1 MDEDLTA
8 AGRPRERPRR
18 LRPGQRVAVVAP
30 AGPVEPELLERGVA
44 ILRSWGLEVVL
55 GEHVLDRHPGL
66 DYLAGRDQDRAADL
80 ERAWCDPE
88 VAAVF
93 CARGGYGSQRVLDL
107 LDWAAMRQAGPKL
120 LVGSSDITALHG
132 AFATRLDLVTVFGPM
147 VATRAFAADEAAAD
161 HLRRSLFTPHE
172 TTVLRRDGAMA
183 LVSGRASGLVVGGN
197 LSLLASGVGDPL
209 APPSASGA
217 LVLLEDVGED
227 PYRLDRMVT
236 QLDRAGW
243 FDGVRGIVLGSW
255 VDCGP
260 VEEVRSVLAERLSAH
275 GVPVLWELG
284 FGHCVGQLTVPLGVR
299 AVLDADAAT
308 LTLREPA
315 LR

>member
-1 MDEDLTA
+1 MR
-8 AGRPRERPRR
+8 RPHR

-44 ILRSWGLEVVL
+44 ALRSWGLDVVL
-55 GEHVLDRHPGL
+55 GKHVLDRHPAL

-88 VAAVF
+88 IAAVF
-93 CARGGYGSQRVLDL
+93 CARGGYGSQRLLDH
-107 LDWAAMRQAGPKL
+107 LDWAAMAAAEPKPMI
-120 LVGSSDITALHG
+120 GSSDVTALHG
-132 AFATRLDLVTVFGPM
+132 AFATRLGVATVFGPM
-147 VATRAFAADEAAAD
+147 VATRAFAADEVAAE
-161 HLRRSLFTPHE
+161 HLRRTVFTPDE
-172 TTVLRRDGAMA
+172 TTVLRRDGAVA
-183 LVSGRASGLVVGGN
+183 LVAGRASGVLLGGN
-197 LSLLASGVGDPL
+197 LSLLAAGVGDCL
-209 APPSASGA
+209 APPSAAGA

-227 PYRLDRMVT
+227 PYRLDRMLT
-236 QLDRAGW
+236 QLTRAGW
-243 FDGVRGIVLGSW
+243 FDGVRGIALGSW
-255 VDCGP
+255 VDCAP
-260 VEEVRSVLAERLSAH
+260 IEVVRSVLAERLTPY

-299 AVLDADAAT
+299 ATLDADAAT